1 MKQNGI
7 KMIKWWRL
15 ETSGKFVNTFI
26 FFLGLHGHEGNW
38 QGRARPRAARRGWPG
53 WVAAAHSAHCVLAH
67 AQVLDYSFLQSIQPP
82 QVLQRCAI
90 HSGI

>member
-38 QGRARPRAARRGWPG
+38 QGRLDLGQQGGDGRAG
-53 WVAAAHSAHCVLAH
+53 
-67 AQVLDYSFLQSIQPP
+67 
-82 QVLQRCAI
+82 
-90 HSGI
+90 